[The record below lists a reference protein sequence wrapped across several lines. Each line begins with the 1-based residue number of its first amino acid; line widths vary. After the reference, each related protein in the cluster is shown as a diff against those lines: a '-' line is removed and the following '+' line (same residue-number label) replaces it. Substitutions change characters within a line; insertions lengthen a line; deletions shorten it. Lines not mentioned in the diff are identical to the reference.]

1 MITHVR
7 SPGFLSSL
15 RPLVA
20 VGSILAGLWFWLWR
34 RRKKSG
40 GGERVERL
48 KLLIKEKDEKIL
60 RLLEQIA
67 KMNKALL
74 TRHRIPVLK
83 SN

>member
-20 VGSILAGLWFWLWR
+20 VGSILAGLWFWVWR

-60 RLLEQIA
+60 QLLEQIA

-74 TRHRIPVLK
+74 TQHRIPVLK